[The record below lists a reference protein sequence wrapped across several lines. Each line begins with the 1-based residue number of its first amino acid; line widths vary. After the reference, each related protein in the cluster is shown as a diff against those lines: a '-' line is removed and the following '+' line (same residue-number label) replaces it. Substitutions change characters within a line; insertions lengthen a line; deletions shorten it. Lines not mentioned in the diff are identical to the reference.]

1 MAWGRQIRKRLPRGS
16 REEKGSGVERYVA
29 HLGAAITAPI
39 YIYSVSIK
47 AYSVP
52 QHIARKA
59 DRRIRPVTD
68 ASIGI

>member
-29 HLGAAITAPI
+29 HPGAAITAPI

-47 AYSVP
+47 AYYMP

-59 DRRIRPVTD
+59 DRRIRHKAD
-68 ASIGI
+68 ASI